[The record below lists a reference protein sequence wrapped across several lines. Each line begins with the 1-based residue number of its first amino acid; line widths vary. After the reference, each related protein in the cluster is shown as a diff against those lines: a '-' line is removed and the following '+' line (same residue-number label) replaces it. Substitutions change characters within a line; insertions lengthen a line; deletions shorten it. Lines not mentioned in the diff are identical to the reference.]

1 MLGAHSDHL
10 GGTGLFASVKF
21 SHVSSDSRFARVL
34 ISPGS
39 TELKFN
45 LSLSSARMFSLTS
58 FPHPP
63 ATDRIIPPF
72 WAKICHLTVCAP
84 FVGFFCF
91 VLCWVDLI
99 FFHNFLLCSD
109 LNGSC
114 PSFILLLV
122 TLNLMIDH
130 TKALALLW
138 LDASPKWTNH
148 YGKMNGMPLHVL
160 SQSGSTPGANQ
171 SHPIAWLL
179 HNREAGKAWM
189 QCTKKSIIVNLT
201 KRTE

>member
-122 TLNLMIDH
+122 TLNLMINMKMAAPISSLYRTRNMACFYSSSIFYPDFFN
-130 TKALALLW
+130 L
-138 LDASPKWTNH
+138 
-148 YGKMNGMPLHVL
+148 GKF
-160 SQSGSTPGANQ
+160 
-171 SHPIAWLL
+171 
-179 HNREAGKAWM
+179 
-189 QCTKKSIIVNLT
+189 
-201 KRTE
+201 